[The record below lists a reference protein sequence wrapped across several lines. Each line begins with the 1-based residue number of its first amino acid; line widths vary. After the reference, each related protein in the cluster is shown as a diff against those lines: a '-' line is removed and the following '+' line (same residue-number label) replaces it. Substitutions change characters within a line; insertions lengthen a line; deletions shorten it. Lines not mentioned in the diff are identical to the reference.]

1 MFKNTDTLKFGD
13 TDTLKFGDN
22 EYINYTPLSAPNSRG
37 LFFMPQ
43 FLLKKI
49 EPIGSCDYHIKLH
62 HSQTPYFLRF
72 VKS

>member
-1 MFKNTDTLKFGD
+1 MFKNTLKFGDTDTLKFGD

-49 EPIGSCDYHIKLH
+49 EPIGSLIESFIPPL
-62 HSQTPYFLRF
+62 
-72 VKS
+72 